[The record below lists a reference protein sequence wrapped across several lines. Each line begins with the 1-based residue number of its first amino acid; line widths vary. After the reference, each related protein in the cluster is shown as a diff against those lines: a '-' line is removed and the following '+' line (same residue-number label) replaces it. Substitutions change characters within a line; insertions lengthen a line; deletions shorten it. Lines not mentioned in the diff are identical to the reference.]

1 MAVMSTPNPT
11 TIQIFRAGT
20 QTAMSGE
27 AMSFSEADLAA
38 SCAAYDPAVHEAP
51 LVIGHPR
58 HNSPAWGW
66 VQSMAVAGQHLE
78 ATPHQLNPEFAE
90 LVRTGR
96 FKKISASFYR
106 PDSPNNPVPGV
117 WYLRHVGF
125 LGAQPPAVKG
135 LRQAEFGEAGEQGIV
150 EFADWGM
157 EANATLWRRLRDW
170 LLAKHGQET
179 ADQVVPDWQIEN
191 IRDAARQGDDGPRP
205 AFSEPNPP
213 QEPHVTPEDAAAI
226 QAENA
231 ALKKQL
237 ADAQAEKQSAA
248 RAAVHANNVA
258 FAEQLIAEGR
268 LLPKHQAV
276 LIATLDAATPPD
288 APLEFSEG
296 TSKRPLA
303 DGLRELFQ
311 QLPPVV
317 EFGELATTD
326 RAGSAPSS
334 ADVADFAEKSTDPDR
349 LSMHARAM
357 RLAHDKNIPYEQAA
371 RLLAGR

>member
-1 MAVMSTPNPT
+1 MSTPNPT
-11 TIQIFRAGT
+11 SIQIFRAGS

-27 AMSFSEADLAA
+27 EMSFSEADLAA

-66 VQSMAVAGQHLE
+66 VQSMAVSGQHLE
-78 ATPHQLNPEFAE
+78 ATPHQLDPEFAE
-90 LVRTGR
+90 LVRAGR

-135 LRQAEFGEAGEQGIV
+135 LRQVEFGEPGEQGVV
-150 EFADWGM
+150 EFSDWGM
-157 EANATLWRRLRDW
+157 EANASLWRRLRDW
-170 LLAKHGQET
+170 LLAERGQDV
-179 ADQVVPDWQIEN
+179 ADQVVPDWQIES
-191 IRDAARQGDDGPRP
+191 IREAARQDDDDPRP
-205 AFSEPNPP
+205 AFSETNTPQ
-213 QEPHVTPEDAAAI
+213 QEPHVTPEQAAAI
-226 QAENA
+226 ETENA
-231 ALKKQL
+231 KLKKQL
-237 ADAQAEKQSAA
+237 ADALAEKQSAA
-248 RAAVHANNVA
+248 HASNVS
-258 FAEQLIAEGR
+258 FAEQLIAAGK

-276 LIATLDAATPPD
+276 VIAALDVASPPD

-296 TSKRPLA
+296 EGVKQRPLA

-317 EFGELATTD
+317 EFGELATTA
-326 RAGSAPSS
+326 RAGSAPSN
-334 ADVADFAEKSTDPDR
+334 ADVAEFAEKSTDPDR

-357 RLAHDKNIPYEQAA
+357 CLAHDKNIPYEQAA